1 MHQEDSAKTINR
13 NDCQNIKLTER
24 VLKQYQNIR
33 TERFRLCIHNET
45 NIYVQLRLSLLQ
57 TFFEQRGY
65 LDLQYID
72 SIIRQ
77 TIQNFK
83 NKHKQIKQ
91 EYLAILSNLCKQE
104 IAHAERVEPEDD
116 IEPIDIGEDDIN
128 AWLNSEF
135 KE

>member
-1 MHQEDSAKTINR
+1 MHPEDSAKTINR

>member
-1 MHQEDSAKTINR
+1 MHPEDSAKTINR
-13 NDCQNIKLTER
+13 NDCQNIKLTEKI
-24 VLKQYQNIR
+24 LKQYQNIR

-45 NIYVQLRLSLLQ
+45 DIYVQLRLSLLQ